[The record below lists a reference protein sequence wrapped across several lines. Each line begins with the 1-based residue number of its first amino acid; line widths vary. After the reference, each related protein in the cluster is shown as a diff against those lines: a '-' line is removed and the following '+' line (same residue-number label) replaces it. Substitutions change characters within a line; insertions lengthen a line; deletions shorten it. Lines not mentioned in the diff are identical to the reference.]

1 MRNGAPVTTPDPF
14 DDWPCGGCYAG
25 PGETCTCDLV
35 AVECNCGAVLSV
47 PLADA
52 SEPATCPACA
62 ARATRVGEPVHV
74 GEVVVDVMEQLRGES
89 R

>member
-1 MRNGAPVTTPDPF
+1 MTALDPF
-14 DDWPCGGCYAG
+14 LDWPCGGCGAG
-25 PGETCTCDLV
+25 PGETCTCDQV
-35 AVECNCGAVLSV
+35 ATECDCGEPVSV

-52 SEPATCPACA
+52 AEPAVCPACA

-74 GEVVVDVMEQLRGES
+74 GQVVVDVMQTIGGR